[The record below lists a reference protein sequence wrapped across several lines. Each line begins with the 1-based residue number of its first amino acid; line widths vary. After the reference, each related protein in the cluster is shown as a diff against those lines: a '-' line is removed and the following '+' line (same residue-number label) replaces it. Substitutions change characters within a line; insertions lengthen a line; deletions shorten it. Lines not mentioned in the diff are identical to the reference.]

1 MGIIFHT
8 IDVICGAQKGKETEM
23 RLYYDENG
31 GFVLTNKDLSNI
43 VKMDL
48 TPSEARN
55 PNNEYEYNL
64 EQLGYSKAIRDVLR
78 YFGMNLSVL
87 KSMIKKGEYDED

>member
-31 GFVLTNKDLSNI
+31 GEFVLTNEDLSNI
-43 VKMDL
+43 IKMDL

-55 PNNEYEYNL
+55 PNNEYEYKL
-64 EQLGYSKAIRDVLR
+64 EQLGYSKAIRDVLI
-78 YFGMNLSVL
+78 YFRNEFERLNP
-87 KSMIKKGEYDED
+87 

>member
-1 MGIIFHT
+1 
-8 IDVICGAQKGKETEM
+8 M
-23 RLYYDENG
+23 RLYYDENDENGG

-48 TPSEARN
+48 TPSEACN

-64 EQLGYSKAIRDVLR
+64 EQLGYEKAIRDVLR
-78 YFGMNLSVL
+78 YFQSEFERLNP
-87 KSMIKKGEYDED
+87 

>member
-23 RLYYDENG
+23 RLYHDENGG

-55 PNNEYEYNL
+55 PNNEYEYKL

-87 KSMIKKGEYDED
+87 KSMIDKER

>member
-23 RLYYDENG
+23 RLYYDENDENGG

-48 TPSEARN
+48 TPSEACN
-55 PNNEYEYNL
+55 PNNEYEYHL
-64 EQLGYSKAIRDVLR
+64 ERLGYEKAIRDVLR
-78 YFGMNLSVL
+78 YFRVNLSVL
-87 KSMIKKGEYDED
+87 THDKER

>member
-1 MGIIFHT
+1 
-8 IDVICGAQKGKETEM
+8 M
-23 RLYYDENG
+23 RLYHDENG
-31 GFVLTNKDLSNI
+31 GEFVLTNKDLSNI

-55 PNNEYEYNL
+55 PNNEYEYKL

-78 YFGMNLSVL
+78 YFG
-87 KSMIKKGEYDED
+87 IKI

>member
-31 GFVLTNKDLSNI
+31 GGFELTKEDSFNI
-43 VKMDL
+43 AKMDL
-48 TPSEARN
+48 TPSEACN

-64 EQLGYSKAIRDVLR
+64 EQLGYEKAIRDVLR
-78 YFGMNLSVL
+78 YFQSEFERLNP
-87 KSMIKKGEYDED
+87 